1 MILRLVRAY
10 SVSTRDDR
18 ISKLITLYVKALQ
31 KAIDMI
37 WDNIE
42 WKYSFPKLV
51 RKGRG
56 LTVIMGLK
64 IHISMIPKDKVF
76 KKMLRGELMRNKPYA
91 SQWIDAVI
99 RTAYSIIESWRKRY
113 LKGKARKIKPKIRGD
128 SPGAR

>member
-1 MILRLVRAY
+1 
-10 SVSTRDDR
+10 
-18 ISKLITLYVKALQ
+18 
-31 KAIDMI
+31 MI

-64 IHISMIPKDKVF
+64 IHIPMMPRDKGF
-76 KKMLRGELMRNKPYA
+76 RESLREELMRNNPYA

-99 RTAYSIIESWRKRY
+99 RTAYSIIESCSKRY
-113 LKGKARKIKPKIRGD
+113 LGEG
-128 SPGAR
+128 